1 MEESLMSRMYSRMKI
16 ESQLVSNQTIS
27 NLNNKHIQLSIPEIS
42 NSKHQLRPKPRPM
55 LPKPNKLKQ
64 TNERISNDQKR
75 QTSLP
80 PLKYKFLEQMKH
92 QISTLER
99 DSPNVF
105 TRYLFL

>member
-1 MEESLMSRMYSRMKI
+1 MSKMYSRMKI
-16 ESQLVSNQTIS
+16 ESQLVSNQKVF
-27 NLNNKHIQLSIPEIS
+27 NLKKESIKLSIPKTNNNEQQS
-42 NSKHQLRPKPRPM
+42 SPRRTQM

-64 TNERISNDQKR
+64 ANEKISNDQKR

-80 PLKYKFLEQMKH
+80 PLKYKFLEEMKH